1 MTAVSWLDGRW
12 LTHRQARV
20 SVDDRAFLFADGVYE
35 VVSIYRGQFVDA
47 DLHLARLRRSLAGL
61 SMRLPLSQA
70 ALSVLAREL
79 IRRNA
84 IAHGMLYLQVT
95 RGAAPRWH
103 GFPDPAVKSTLLLT
117 AKHLPA
123 PSAIPR
129 RSDHIKTTNDLR
141 WGRCDW
147 KTTGLLANCLALQG
161 ALDDGFDG
169 PWLVAGD
176 PDDKRTVVREG
187 ASSNAWIITQDGV
200 LVTHPESPQILG
212 GCTRAAILQIA
223 SDLQIQSEERTFTI
237 GEALTAREAFNSSSS
252 SYLRPVLSLNGTAI
266 GDGTI
271 GPVTRRLH
279 EAFVA
284 RLERGVG
291 LSAGLV

>member
-35 VVSIYRGQFVDA
+35 VVSVYRGQFVDA

-123 PSAIPR
+123 SKCHPAAERPYQNHQ
-129 RSDHIKTTNDLR
+129 RST
-141 WGRCDW
+141 
-147 KTTGLLANCLALQG
+147 
-161 ALDDGFDG
+161 
-169 PWLVAGD
+169 
-176 PDDKRTVVREG
+176 
-187 ASSNAWIITQDGV
+187 
-200 LVTHPESPQILG
+200 LG
-212 GCTRAAILQIA
+212 QM
-223 SDLQIQSEERTFTI
+223 
-237 GEALTAREAFNSSSS
+237 
-252 SYLRPVLSLNGTAI
+252 
-266 GDGTI
+266 
-271 GPVTRRLH
+271 
-279 EAFVA
+279 
-284 RLERGVG
+284 RLEDNR
-291 LSAGLV
+291 LACQLPSPTRSFRRWL